1 MDLLARFPR
10 TALAHLPTPLEP
22 CAAVSDWLGGPDVW
36 IKRDDQTGLGGGGN
50 KLRKLEFLMA
60 DALAQGCDCVVT
72 IGGLQSN
79 HCRATAAAA
88 RLVKRAGWCSKRH
101 ACPRCSHRACAT

>member
-50 KLRKLEFLMA
+50 KLRKLCFDRDQGVCVACSRSRSVPQSVGRRIKSSGEHATNRTPTYAA
-60 DALAQGCDCVVT
+60 D
-72 IGGLQSN
+72 
-79 HCRATAAAA
+79 R
-88 RLVKRAGWCSKRH
+88 
-101 ACPRCSHRACAT
+101 